1 MEGAHGLINI
11 YSAMNGNMYIYI
23 YTYTL
28 YYIILYYLVGGIEH
42 FDVP

>member
-23 YTYTL
+23 HTHYITL
-28 YYIILYYLVGGIEH
+28 YYIIWLVVSNI